1 MGILC
6 LFGTELICLYLG
18 EYLQHEHVWEDD
30 FYYTFS
36 RSQQRIYTSS
46 QIPFFIFS
54 VSEWQFQNPVTEAL
68 LLRSQK
74 LQPQNIHKDKI
85 METPQ
90 LKEKW
95 NSLSACPHLPHT
107 FENQL
112 ACQHHGERSKP
123 AFYQWGWKHLL
134 PFYVRVPW
142 NLEYNIKWAGAL
154 CNFQTSRGGL
164 TPLLIAKNSV

>member
-1 MGILC
+1 MSFWNRAHLFVPWRISAAWTC
-6 LFGTELICLYLG
+6 LRRWFLLHIQSL
-18 EYLQHEHVWEDD
+18 
-30 FYYTFS
+30 S
-36 RSQQRIYTSS
+36 ARIYTSS

-54 VSEWQFQNPVTEAL
+54 VSEWQFQNPVTDAL